1 MVDRDITNP
10 RIDLSNTTSSAFDI
24 INKKS
29 KTSTTF
35 IPGRDDTQYK
45 TTNHKARVK
54 VYTPFDDRTHTYFHS
69 LSIDKDIADFM
80 GTAEL
85 KCPYDSDLME
95 YWEPARAYCV
105 IYGTNK
111 GSYKILFIG
120 RVRELRQS
128 GYELVITLQDYGW
141 KFKQLVTQSYAQD
154 NVIGKDGYT
163 ILKLMFYALRI
174 DSWVISPAAK
184 YRLKQVGIDSDGNVT
199 LNKKKL
205 EQMPNLLNRLKKSD
219 PRKSINQYTIYN
231 KIKESELHNI
241 DNINYTLKYEKPT
254 KQMQKVSKGSD
265 YSAGKQLYN
274 TNYGSGGSG
283 GSSGSSR
290 SGGSSKSKKN
300 KASKTVSASG
310 NPRPPADLCSGI
322 KNETVRAAMK
332 VIWAY
337 QRGYTNGLSD
347 ARNTVVNFAKSS
359 PSLYRSQV
367 VPCLNTLSKWCTRKN
382 KHNGAAA
389 VKRVG
394 DSAASKAN
402 INPLFRNN
410 TPTRTGSSRGS
421 SSSSQKKG
429 ILGMGGFLGFL

>member
-29 KTSTTF
+29 KTRTTF
-35 IPGRDDTQYK
+35 VPGRDDTQYK

-141 KFKQLVTQSYAQD
+141 KFKQLVTQSYAKD

-174 DSWVISPAAK
+174 DSWVVSPAAK
-184 YRLKQVGIDSDGNVT
+184 YRLKQVGIDEDGNVT

-205 EQMPNLLNRLKKSD
+205 EKMPDLLNRLKKSD
-219 PRKSINQYTIYN
+219 PRKSINQYTVYN

-254 KQMQKVSKGSD
+254 KQMQKVSKENSD
-265 YSAGKQLYN
+265 FAAGKQLYN
-274 TNYGSGGSG
+274 TNYSSGSGGSG
-283 GSSGSSR
+283 GSSGSS
-290 SGGSSKSKKN
+290 SSKSKKN
-300 KASKTVSASG
+300 KTSKTTSASG
-310 NPRPPADLCSGI
+310 NPRPPANLCSGI
-322 KNETVRAAMK
+322 GNETVRAAMK
-332 VIWAY
+332 VVWAY

-347 ARNTVVNFAKSS
+347 ARSTVVNYAKTY
-359 PSLYRSQV
+359 PSLYRAQV
-367 VPCLNTLSKWCTRKN
+367 APCLNTLSKWCTRSN

-389 VKRVG
+389 IKRVG
-394 DSAASKAN
+394 DSAASRGN
-402 INPLFRNN
+402 PVNPLFRNN
-410 TPTRTGSSRGS
+410 TPSRGS
-421 SSSSQKKG
+421 SRRSSSAPKKKG
-429 ILGMGGFLGFL
+429 LLGMGGFLGFL